1 MEEFVSPGSISS
13 WFFQRRNYSLA
24 YCTVCPAAAII
35 RDHACP
41 PTFLHNF
48 SDCFALKYRTLLI
61 SWYCQISSLVH
72 RPVRSQCL
80 YRRCIQVA
88 MFWLPF
94 FFFTL
99 SRYFCDALTSVDTS
113 NRFSA
118 WPGSVSERLA
128 LSVRPLK
135 LKSMPIVEW
144 SPSLLAR
151 ARMNARS
158 TCG

>member
-1 MEEFVSPGSISS
+1 
-13 WFFQRRNYSLA
+13 
-24 YCTVCPAAAII
+24 
-35 RDHACP
+35 
-41 PTFLHNF
+41 
-48 SDCFALKYRTLLI
+48 
-61 SWYCQISSLVH
+61 
-72 RPVRSQCL
+72 
-80 YRRCIQVA
+80 